1 MEWARK
7 GSERRVYLPTFG
19 NTAEEDFSGTR
30 EGQRRSIPLLGPVRL
45 SPMHAN
51 EEEISYELYLS
62 LFNAAAKSIQ
72 VKVFNDDD
80 DSNTVSSTVYFFVR
94 I

>member
-1 MEWARK
+1 
-7 GSERRVYLPTFG
+7 
-19 NTAEEDFSGTR
+19 
-30 EGQRRSIPLLGPVRL
+30 
-45 SPMHAN
+45 MHAN